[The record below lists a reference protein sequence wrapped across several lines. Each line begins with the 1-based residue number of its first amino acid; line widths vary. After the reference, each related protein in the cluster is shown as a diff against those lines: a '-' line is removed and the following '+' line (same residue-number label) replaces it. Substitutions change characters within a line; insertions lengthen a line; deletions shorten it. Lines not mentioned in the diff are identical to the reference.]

1 MQNTFLEKHLWVT
14 TSVYMEV
21 NTADASR
28 HSLVQSYHR
37 KTRARCKIISKSI
50 IKTPERQNKQH
61 RFGVLIV
68 NFEQISDLV
77 LVHFVKKQDQSRF
90 FFFKIGTSHVL
101 ASDWLFFVDFL
112 LSRDEEYLKRRQAVK
127 YLRNLRVLIL
137 QFYPIFHTL
146 LFDFE
151 HVNVD
156 FFKF

>member
-1 MQNTFLEKHLWVT
+1 MSKNK
-14 TSVYMEV
+14 TS
-21 NTADASR
+21 N
-28 HSLVQSYHR
+28 
-37 KTRARCKIISKSI
+37 
-50 IKTPERQNKQH
+50 
-61 RFGVLIV
+61 G
-68 NFEQISDLV
+68 
-77 LVHFVKKQDQSRF
+77 F